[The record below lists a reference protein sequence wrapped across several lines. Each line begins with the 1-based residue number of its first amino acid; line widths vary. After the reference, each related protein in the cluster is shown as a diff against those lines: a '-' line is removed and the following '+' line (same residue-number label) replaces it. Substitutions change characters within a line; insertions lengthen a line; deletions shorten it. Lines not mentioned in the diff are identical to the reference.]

1 MARRICDLM
10 TGQISTNNTVTFEGY
25 VHCAAVMIKGMLED
39 QAVQLI
45 YMAKGRRGEASY
57 EECFEVSKKKAKFRT
72 ITIQRII
79 SIQFAKDIIQLTF
92 RMIRNYPAF
101 RSWDG
106 NYICTLEEVTFILRY
121 VGHFLIKTCC

>member
-1 MARRICDLM
+1 MACRICDLM

-57 EECFEVSKKKAKFRT
+57 EECFEVSQKKKLNLE
-72 ITIQRII
+72 
-79 SIQFAKDIIQLTF
+79 QLLF
-92 RMIRNYPAF
+92 EELFLY
-101 RSWDG
+101 SLLK
-106 NYICTLEEVTFILRY
+106 TLFS
-121 VGHFLIKTCC
+121 

>member
-1 MARRICDLM
+1 M

-57 EECFEVSKKKAKFRT
+57 EECFEVSQKKKLNLE
-72 ITIQRII
+72 
-79 SIQFAKDIIQLTF
+79 QLLF
-92 RMIRNYPAF
+92 EELFLY
-101 RSWDG
+101 SLLK
-106 NYICTLEEVTFILRY
+106 TLFS
-121 VGHFLIKTCC
+121 